1 MKIAIAANG
10 NTLEA
15 LIPDTF
21 EESAFL
27 LIVETDDGSYEAFK
41 NPQSKGSAG
50 LAMIKEILKH
60 DCEALIS
67 GTIEKQAFDKL
78 MTAQV
83 TRYLGANCKAT
94 DALRLM
100 DENRLD
106 FIRVPKGEVWMP
118 HIHDNDASKCKG
130 HEEYS

>member
-1 MKIAIAANG
+1 MKIAIAADG
-10 NTLEA
+10 STLEA
-15 LIPDTF
+15 MIPETF
-21 EESAFL
+21 EESLFL
-27 LIVETDDGSYEAFK
+27 LIVETDDGSYETFK
-41 NPQSKGSAG
+41 NQPAKEGAG
-50 LAMIKEILKH
+50 LAMVKEIMNH

-83 TRYLGANCKAT
+83 TRYLGTNCKAA
-94 DALRLM
+94 DALHMM

-106 FIRVPKGEVWMP
+106 FIRVPKGEVWVP
-118 HIHDNDASKCKG
+118 HIPSNDTSKCKG